1 MAWGKEKVETEGEG
15 LEEQLVPF
23 CPISFFQLSF
33 DVREIDS
40 FPSSGFPDLPATPRY
55 LIPDTHQL
63 CNEAHFAKVYMGWHQ
78 KGLAFKVIVKKTVQ
92 KVAYPD
98 VSSGDSVELFID
110 TRDVKTAGFNTR
122 FCHHFFFLP
131 EAVEGQQAGEITH
144 FRTDD
149 THPLCDCNDLKVKSQ
164 QKSGEYTLQIFIP
177 NSCLYGYDVGQF
189 DRLGFTYRINRPGG
203 EGKAQHF
210 SVVSE
215 EYQVD
220 QQPSLWSSLKLSA

>member
-1 MAWGKEKVETEGEG
+1 MADWGKKEEEAEG

-23 CPISFFQLSF
+23 CPISFFQLSV
-33 DVREIDS
+33 DVRPIES
-40 FPSSGFPDLPATPRY
+40 WPSKGIPDLPAIPRY
-55 LIPDTHQL
+55 LLPDTHLL
-63 CNEAHFAKVYMGWHQ
+63 CNEAHFANVYMGWD
-78 KGLAFKVIVKKTVQ
+78 KRGLAFKVVVKKGVQ
-92 KVAYPD
+92 KVSYPD
-98 VSSGDSVELFID
+98 VADGDSVELFLD

-131 EAVEGQQAGEITH
+131 ESIEGQQAGEITH

-149 THPLCDCNDLKVKSQ
+149 THPLCDSNDLKVSSK
-164 QKSGEYTLQIFIP
+164 QKEGEYVMQIFIP
-177 NSCLYGYDVGQF
+177 NSCLYGYDVDQF

-215 EYQVD
+215 EYQID
-220 QQPSLWSSLKLSA
+220 QQPSLWSSLKLTT